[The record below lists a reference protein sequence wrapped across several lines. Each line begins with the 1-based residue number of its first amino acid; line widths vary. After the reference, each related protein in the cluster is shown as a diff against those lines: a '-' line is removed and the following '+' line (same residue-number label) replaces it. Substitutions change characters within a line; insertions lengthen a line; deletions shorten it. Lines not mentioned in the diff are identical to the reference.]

1 MIHAFIG
8 FEDNLGE
15 KSHDIV
21 ASVLKRIIS
30 SDDIIDLSEFSE
42 FSNLYA
48 EIKHIYTFSNLLEK
62 GHLFKQG
69 EIIPKTNFGTSHPAY
84 SKKGKMRQGY
94 KLVKAYQNVSKQVLC
109 MKYKATEKFS
119 FSNWEVSGTFDIVKN
134 SKNME
139 YIYARKNTK
148 MFNKAFGQYVLED
161 NKTYIF
167 HYTNA
172 MEGDTRKRNDDW
184 WFSKLRFE
192 QLLASKEFKDQQS
205 LISEIVE
212 NI

>member
-1 MIHAFIG
+1 
-8 FEDNLGE
+8 
-15 KSHDIV
+15 
-21 ASVLKRIIS
+21 
-30 SDDIIDLSEFSE
+30 
-42 FSNLYA
+42 
-48 EIKHIYTFSNLLEK
+48 
-62 GHLFKQG
+62 
-69 EIIPKTNFGTSHPAY
+69 
-84 SKKGKMRQGY
+84 
-94 KLVKAYQNVSKQVLC
+94 
-109 MKYKATEKFS
+109 
-119 FSNWEVSGTFDIVKN
+119 
-134 SKNME
+134 ME